1 MNIKKVAFVIHSLQA
16 GGMERVMSELVN
28 YFAQKNEYEV
38 HLILYGIKPELF
50 YSVSERVICHRPNF
64 VFDNRY
70 RTWYTLKTM
79 LFLRQILKKIQ
90 PVSILSFGERWN
102 NLVLM
107 STLGTGLAVFVSDR
121 SQPDKPLGFKDD
133 LLRKWLY
140 PKAKGVVVQTQKAL
154 AIYQQMYRQDN
165 FKVIGNPIRAIQQP
179 ATQRE
184 NEILM
189 VGRLIQSKQQDHLIQ
204 IFAQLNAPD
213 WKLVLVGYD
222 HLKQENQKRWEAL
235 AQELGVGSRVVFAGK
250 RDDVETF
257 YSQAKVFAFTSR
269 SEGFPNVIGEAM
281 ASGLPVIAYDC
292 VAGPSDL
299 IKDSENG
306 FLIRLNDQSAF
317 RDQLQKLIDQPNLR
331 ETISIAA
338 QNDIKRF
345 DLKYICNQFE
355 TFIIPND

>member
-179 ATQRE
+179 ATQRD
-184 NEILM
+184 
-189 VGRLIQSKQQDHLIQ
+189 RKS
-204 IFAQLNAPD
+204 
-213 WKLVLVGYD
+213 
-222 HLKQENQKRWEAL
+222 
-235 AQELGVGSRVVFAGK
+235 VV
-250 RDDVETF
+250 
-257 YSQAKVFAFTSR
+257 
-269 SEGFPNVIGEAM
+269 
-281 ASGLPVIAYDC
+281 
-292 VAGPSDL
+292 
-299 IKDSENG
+299 
-306 FLIRLNDQSAF
+306 
-317 RDQLQKLIDQPNLR
+317 
-331 ETISIAA
+331 
-338 QNDIKRF
+338 
-345 DLKYICNQFE
+345 
-355 TFIIPND
+355 